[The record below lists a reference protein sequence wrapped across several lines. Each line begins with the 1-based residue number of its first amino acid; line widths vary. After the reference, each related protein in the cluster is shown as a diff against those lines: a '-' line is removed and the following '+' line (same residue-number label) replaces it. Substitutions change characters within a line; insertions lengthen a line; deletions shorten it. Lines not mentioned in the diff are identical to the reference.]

1 MPSLAGVPVRTLGM
15 AGNLRMALE
24 TEIVRKHAFPSK
36 DLWRRWFRPNASPPA
51 TIDPFPCKV
60 PHLRDAE
67 IAAVYH
73 DQRLAGDFYEFVRV
87 EPSRLVFA
95 LLDMAGRRVDTRD
108 TLRAVQKTLREAAP
122 WYFSEDDCNETTA
135 MMGLCGDLNHTILAG
150 GVRACP
156 GFLGCYHEEFG
167 TLTYANAGHTPALIR
182 DSSGT
187 CQLEATGLPLGLFSH
202 LPQSASTCFL
212 MPEAALLVV
221 SRGIVEAERNG
232 KEFQL
237 QSVRETLEAST
248 DQSAYNL
255 CSAVLGAVE
264 KFAGA
269 RLASNDVT
277 ALALVRH
284 KPAQRG

>member
-1 MPSLAGVPVRTLGM
+1 
-15 AGNLRMALE
+15 MALQAE
-24 TEIVRKHAFPSK
+24 TVRKRVHPI
-36 DLWRRWFRPNASPPA
+36 LRRWFASEVSA
-51 TIDPFPCKV
+51 VAAIDPFPCKV
-60 PHLRDAE
+60 PELEGAE
-67 IAAVYH
+67 IAAVYR

-95 LLDMAGRRVDTRD
+95 LLDMAGRRADTRD

-122 WYFSEDDCNETTA
+122 WYFSEEDCNEATA
-135 MMGLCGDLNHTILAG
+135 MMGLCRDLNDTILAG
-150 GVRACP
+150 GIRSCP
-156 GFLGCYHEEFG
+156 GFLGCYHEQFG

-182 DSSGT
+182 DISGT
-187 CQLEATGLPLGLFSH
+187 CRLEATGLPLGLFSH

-237 QSVRETLEAST
+237 RRVEEALQTTS
-248 DQSAYNL
+248 DLSAYDV
-255 CSAVLGAVE
+255 CVAVLRAAE

-269 RLASNDVT
+269 ALDSNDVT
-277 ALALVRH
+277 ALALVRRG
-284 KPAQRG
+284 PAAGGARSSLP